1 MKQSKIKLIGTAA
14 IYLILMLGI
23 AWFSAMK
30 NEESIKDKSKIA
42 FLTAIKQEKELFIPQ
57 VIINFNPSSAN
68 RIPVEE
74 KIDWSAQFYL
84 AMEDSCRHR
93 FDSIFREEMKKQGIE
108 FESEEDL
115 HESEPVQK
123 IDPRLAVLSKLLND
137 TQDN

>member
-57 VIINFNPSSAN
+57 VIINFNPSSTN

-93 FDSIFREEMKKQGIE
+93 FDSIFREEIISVPLKWDE
-108 FESEEDL
+108 
-115 HESEPVQK
+115 
-123 IDPRLAVLSKLLND
+123 LN
-137 TQDN
+137 N

>member
-57 VIINFNPSSAN
+57 VIINFNPSSTN

-84 AMEDSCRHR
+84 AM
-93 FDSIFREEMKKQGIE
+93 
-108 FESEEDL
+108 
-115 HESEPVQK
+115 
-123 IDPRLAVLSKLLND
+123 
-137 TQDN
+137 